1 MVEARL
7 LSVAP
12 VLCVSVMK
20 PAIDFFVDRLGFT
33 LTGSAGELPSWAS
46 LARDGVEVMLTC
58 GNYPAPVQDWAAYF
72 YVENVD
78 ALHAEAVSRGADI
91 ATGLNNKPYNCR
103 EFEARM
109 PDGRLIAFGQSI

>member
-1 MVEARL
+1 MTEAKV

-12 VLCVSVMK
+12 VLCVSIMK

-33 LTGSAGELPSWAS
+33 LTGSAGDPPSWAS
-46 LARDGVEVMLTC
+46 LGRDGVEVMLVC
-58 GNYPAPVQDWAAYF
+58 GNYPAPAQDWAAYF
-72 YVENVD
+72 RIDNVD
-78 ALHAEAVSRGADI
+78 ALHAEAVQRGAHI
-91 ATGLNNKPYNCR
+91 ASGLVDKPYKCR

>member
-1 MVEARL
+1 MTQAKV

-33 LTGSAGELPSWAS
+33 LTGSAGEPPSWAS
-46 LARDGVEVMLTC
+46 LERNGSEVMLAC
-58 GNYPAPVQDWAAYF
+58 GNHPRPAQDWAAYF

-78 ALHAEAVSRGADI
+78 ALYAEVEQRGADI
-91 ATGLNNKPYNCR
+91 ASGLVDKPHKCR